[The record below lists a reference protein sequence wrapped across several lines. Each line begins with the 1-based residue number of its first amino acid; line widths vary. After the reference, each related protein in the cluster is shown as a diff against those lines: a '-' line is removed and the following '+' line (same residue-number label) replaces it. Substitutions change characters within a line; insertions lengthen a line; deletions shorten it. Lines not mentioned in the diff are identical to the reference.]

1 MLCLLDLSK
10 CFDMIDHEVLMQMQL
25 LMAMLDAGRHL
36 KSRISDTEQKILSAI
51 NDVKPSISAEFEQI
65 RIRIE
70 KIEKSFSEIKEQQ
83 TRVEHSVQEQ
93 HQAVQ
98 EMPKFSKVLKNS
110 AEQIRKI
117 VETKEKEG
125 REVNLILHNIPES
138 KSEDAGQRRK
148 YDADSF
154 YNIAFALYGDTKGFE
169 VEQIFRLGKK
179 PDSSN
184 IGSEPK
190 SRLTL
195 VKLKSKESVDLMIKR
210 RTKLKDVGFP
220 NIYITRDLTPEER
233 IKQKCLR
240 EELRQKGRDTHVIF
254 WGQVI
259 PKAFQD

>member
-1 MLCLLDLSK
+1 MMLIAS
-10 CFDMIDHEVLMQMQL
+10 
-25 LMAMLDAGRHL
+25 
-36 KSRISDTEQKILSAI
+36 T
-51 NDVKPSISAEFEQI
+51 
-65 RIRIE
+65 
-70 KIEKSFSEIKEQQ
+70 
-83 TRVEHSVQEQ
+83 
-93 HQAVQ
+93 
-98 EMPKFSKVLKNS
+98 
-110 AEQIRKI
+110 
-117 VETKEKEG
+117 
-125 REVNLILHNIPES
+125 IP
-138 KSEDAGQRRK
+138 
-148 YDADSF
+148 
-154 YNIAFALYGDTKGFE
+154 IAFALYGDTKGFE

-179 PDSSN
+179 SDSSN